1 MIPQNRWRA
10 LTAHWKDIDKP
21 PVWVD
26 NILRRF
32 QILHVPTSQG
42 GKMAQL
48 KDLKV
53 QWQTVSGDPV
63 TVGDVTVT
71 PQSQALIV
79 RWPFGGFVWNRP
91 VAILVEREGARIVER
106 MRVVDVTRLVQL
118 GLLGFS
124 LVFSIAVLSRSVRRK
139 EERL

>member
-1 MIPQNRWRA
+1 
-10 LTAHWKDIDKP
+10 
-21 PVWVD
+21 
-26 NILRRF
+26 
-32 QILHVPTSQG
+32 
-42 GKMAQL
+42 MAQL